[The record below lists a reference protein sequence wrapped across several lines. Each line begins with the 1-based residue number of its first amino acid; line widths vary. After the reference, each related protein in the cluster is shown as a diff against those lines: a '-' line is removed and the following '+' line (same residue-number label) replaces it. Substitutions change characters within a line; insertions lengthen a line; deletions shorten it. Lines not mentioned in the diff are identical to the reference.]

1 VDEIR
6 VLIADDQALFRGG
19 LAMLLGVQPG
29 IAVVGEAADGEEAL
43 RLAATSRPDVVLMDL
58 RMPVLDGVA
67 AIARLREQLPA
78 LPVVALT
85 TFDDEATLLAALRAG
100 AAGFLVKDV
109 RAETLMEAIA
119 AVARGESYLHSKVT
133 AKVLAELRRLAEGK
147 PAGGAEPLALSPRER
162 DVLTEL
168 AAGASN
174 KEIGKRLHLAEGT
187 VKNHVTSLLAKLG
200 ASDRTQAAL
209 RAHELGLI
217 G

>member
-133 AKVLAELRRLAEGK
+133 AKVLAELRRLAERE
-147 PAGGAEPLALSPRER
+147 PAAGAPPLALSPRER